1 MNLDY
6 DPDQLR
12 VPHKGKFSLTD
23 QPTLIDK
30 LYSTK
35 KQVSGL
41 MEEYTQELSG
51 IQQKLY
57 ADDRYSVLLIFQGM
71 DAAGKDGL
79 IRHVFSGVN
88 PQGCQVFSFKQP
100 SSEEL
105 DHDFLWRVHKRMP
118 ERGRIGIFNRS
129 YYEDV
134 LVVKVD
140 PKVFAGQKIPQAF
153 MEDPKFW
160 KDRYKDINRFED
172 YMTRQGTHIIKFFLH
187 LSKEEQ
193 RQRFLSR
200 IDEPDKN
207 WKLSPY
213 DVEVRAR
220 WDDYQEVY
228 EDCLKKTSTKKA
240 PWYCIPADDKQNA
253 RILVSHIIVESLR
266 KLPVDYPQVDDA
278 HRQRLKESREQLES
292 EA

>member
-1 MNLDY
+1 
-6 DPDQLR
+6 
-12 VPHKGKFSLTD
+12 
-23 QPTLIDK
+23 
-30 LYSTK
+30 
-35 KQVSGL
+35 
-41 MEEYTQELSG
+41 
-51 IQQKLY
+51 
-57 ADDRYSVLLIFQGM
+57 
-71 DAAGKDGL
+71 
-79 IRHVFSGVN
+79 
-88 PQGCQVFSFKQP
+88 
-100 SSEEL
+100 
-105 DHDFLWRVHKRMP
+105 MP